1 MRRDDNS
8 VVWMIVGILG
18 AWLLFSTGMIPYF
31 TQKVDVVPSG
41 FVDLNEIQKEYTV
54 LNSTIQARN
63 AQITDLQTH
72 VTKLEA
78 ANEGLIGLC
87 VILFISGYG
96 MVFGS
101 TLMSE
106 ERKNKKRSRVK
117 IEVGDKLWFGNDE
130 TVNDSE
136 VIEHLCLDSEQVKKI
151 KKIFKDEGINDLEEL
166 DAIILLKEVKE

>member
-78 ANEGLIGLC
+78 ANEGLIEAKIQEPNPFWYCIWYVLGVMNYPFYKWLSDG
-87 VILFISGYG
+87 FWKW
-96 MVFGS
+96 FDERRKKKQ
-101 TLMSE
+101 E
-106 ERKNKKRSRVK
+106 EVK
-117 IEVGDKLWFGNDE
+117 IEN
-130 TVNDSE
+130 
-136 VIEHLCLDSEQVKKI
+136 
-151 KKIFKDEGINDLEEL
+151 
-166 DAIILLKEVKE
+166 